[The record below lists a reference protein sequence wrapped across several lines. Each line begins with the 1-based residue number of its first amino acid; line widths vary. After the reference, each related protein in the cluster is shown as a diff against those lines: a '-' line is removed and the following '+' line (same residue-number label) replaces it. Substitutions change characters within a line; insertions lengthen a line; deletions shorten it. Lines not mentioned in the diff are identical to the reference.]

1 MCARWACFPGLA
13 LTTSNL
19 AILPLNASIGVIK
32 VLADP
37 AVQLFASFATKKLVV
52 TALFHN
58 FLPVDTRALT
68 LVLSCTTADLRTP
81 EVKFPRSLVASAAD
95 AVRFASPE
103 RNTSSTTLGK
113 QLRPSCSNGATA
125 AQNTIPSLSN
135 TTAQTS
141 RNRPLHGSRLGR
153 PG

>member
-68 LVLSCTTADLRTP
+68 LVLSCTTAVLPMP
-81 EVKFPRSLVASAAD
+81 EVKFPRSLVASAD